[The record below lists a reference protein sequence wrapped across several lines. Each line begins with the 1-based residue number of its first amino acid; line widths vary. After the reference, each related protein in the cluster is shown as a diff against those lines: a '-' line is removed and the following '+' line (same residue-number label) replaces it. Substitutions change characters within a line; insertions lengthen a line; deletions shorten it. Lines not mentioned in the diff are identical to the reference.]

1 MSRRDPLYGVILVWA
16 AVTVSVVAIILLMSH
31 TAKPPARTDVE
42 QAAVEWAE
50 QHLNTRRIRA
60 ICDCGDCVV
69 WSVSYVFGRTVVAT
83 PAIPLDCS
91 AKPCVMVK
99 P

>member
-1 MSRRDPLYGVILVWA
+1 VILVWA

-31 TAKPPARTDVE
+31 TAKPPARTDAE

-50 QHLNTRRIRA
+50 QHLSTRRIRA
-60 ICDCGDCVV
+60 ICGCDDCVV
-69 WSVSYVFGRTVVAT
+69 WGVSHVLGRAVVST
-83 PAIPLDCS
+83 PAISLDCS